1 MIKCCGNKVRTGD
14 IFGQKNLWTGIKK
27 VMDRGFTGVSN
38 IFSQHKPLLE
48 QILDNILKGKLLD
61 SEYPFASSNGAVS
74 KDKPRDVIVFIVG
87 GTTYEELLTVL
98 LINSN
103 QRDYLNQKVILGSTF
118 VHNSTTFLDDVA
130 QFPH

>member
-1 MIKCCGNKVRTGD
+1 
-14 IFGQKNLWTGIKK
+14 
-27 VMDRGFTGVSN
+27 MDRGFTGVSN
-38 IFSQHKPLLE
+38 IFTQHKPLLE

-61 SEYPFASSNGAVS
+61 SEYPFASSNGALS
-74 KDKPRDVIVFIVG
+74 RDKPRDVIVFMVG

-103 QRDYLNQKVILGSTF
+103 QRDYLNQRVILGSTF